1 MLQSQPHLAQ
11 KAICPKTTPKQ
22 KSPQPRSLRGSTKV
36 ADVPPR
42 ANYKV
47 AQHDFTSII
56 NRMSNT
62 DTIFAKIVRKEIP
75 SKMVYQDDLVTAFHD
90 ISPVAPVHIL
100 IVPNKI
106 IPTLNDASDT
116 DEALLGKMVN
126 VARKLAQE
134 FGVAQSGYRLIMNTN
149 GDGGQEVFHIH
160 LHLIGGRK
168 LGRMVKAA
176 E

>member
-1 MLQSQPHLAQ
+1 
-11 KAICPKTTPKQ
+11 
-22 KSPQPRSLRGSTKV
+22 
-36 ADVPPR
+36 
-42 ANYKV
+42 
-47 AQHDFTSII
+47 
-56 NRMSNT
+56 
-62 DTIFAKIVRKEIP
+62 
-75 SKMVYQDDLVTAFHD
+75 MVYQDDLVTAFHD